1 MAYASHEILGSLLR
15 DVSRSFYLTL
25 CVLPGPIRTQ
35 ISLAYLLARTTDT
48 VADTELVPLDQR
60 LACLQA
66 LREQIDGTSNR
77 QLRLEDFSRHQGSPA
92 ERALLERSNQALAL
106 LNELSVQDRPLVVA
120 VLQTIISGQELD
132 LRRFGNGSG
141 SHIISLQNAEEL
153 DDYTYRVAGCVG
165 EFWTKICRAHVF
177 PGARLDD
184 QWLLAN
190 GIRFG
195 KGLQLIN
202 ILRDIPND
210 LRMGRCYLPA
220 GQLQS
225 VGLTG
230 ADLLKPEVEPRLR
243 PVYNAWLG
251 TAEGHLAAGW
261 EYTKALPRRNMRVRL
276 ACAWPLLIGG
286 HTLALLKT
294 ANILDPAKRIKISR
308 PDVRRIMWRSVWYY
322 PRPDKWNSLYQLSCN
337 NH

>member
-1 MAYASHEILGSLLR
+1 MAYASHEILSSLLR

-25 CVLPGPIRTQ
+25 RVLPGSIRRQ

-48 VADTELVPLDQR
+48 VADTELVPLAQR
-60 LACLQA
+60 LASLQA
-66 LREQIDGTSNR
+66 LREQIEGTSNGP
-77 QLRLEDFSRHQGSPA
+77 LHLGEFARHQGSPA
-92 ERALLERSNQALAL
+92 ERALVEKSNQALAL
-106 LNELSVQDRPLVVA
+106 LNELSPQDRPLVIA
-120 VLQTIISGQELD
+120 VLRTIIGGQELD
-132 LRRFGNGSG
+132 LRRFANGSV
-141 SHIISLQNAEEL
+141 SNIFSLQNAEEL

-177 PGARLDD
+177 PGAKLDD

-210 LRMGRCYLPA
+210 LRIGRCYLPTS
-220 GQLQS
+220 QLQS

-230 ADLLKPEVEPRLR
+230 ADLVKPEVEPRLR
-243 PVYNAWLG
+243 PVYNSWLG

-286 HTLALLKT
+286 HTLAMLKT
-294 ANILDPAKRIKISR
+294 GNILDPAKRIKISR
-308 PDVRRIMWRSVWYY
+308 PDVRRIMWRSLWYY